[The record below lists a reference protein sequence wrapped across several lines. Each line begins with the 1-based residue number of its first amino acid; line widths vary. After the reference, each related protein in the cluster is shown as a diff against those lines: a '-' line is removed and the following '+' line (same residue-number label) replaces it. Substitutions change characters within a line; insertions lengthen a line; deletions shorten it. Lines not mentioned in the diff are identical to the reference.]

1 MKIKFYR
8 LIAAW
13 IDHTLFCLV
22 GTSIVGIIT
31 VGSFDANVVTVSV
44 YVISYFL
51 LILSKDLICKNAS
64 IGKRIFKIK
73 VVRTDGSH
81 IRTVDLI
88 KRNLPILF
96 ILPIEIFM
104 VMINTRRFGD
114 LWSKT
119 VVIADSQDA

>member
-1 MKIKFYR
+1 MKIKLFR
-8 LIAAW
+8 LIAAE

-22 GTSIVGIIT
+22 ATSIVGIIT
-31 VGSFDANVVTVSV
+31 VGSFDANAVTVSV

-73 VVRTDGSH
+73 VVRTDGSP

-96 ILPIEIFM
+96 MLPIEIFM
-104 VMINTRRFGD
+104 VMINSRRFGD

-119 VVIADSQDA
+119 VVIADSQEG